1 MPVSIN
7 GNTGVVTGIA
17 VGGLPDGIVDTDM
30 LAANAVTAAKRGAGA
45 ILQYVEAPQSVMTPR
60 FSTTSTSYT
69 ATGYKVDITPI
80 KSNSRIIVIASL
92 SCAVSGGSGA
102 YHFFRCAEDGT
113 VSDMYEAGQGTTGW
127 FQTYCKYIFT
137 PGDTNAHEYK
147 IYAKTGSNTLLVGWS
162 ADGGST
168 RNWNSMCAMEVAG

>member
-1 MPVSIN
+1 MALTLN
-7 GNTGVVTGIA
+7 GSNNTIGGLA

-45 ILQYVEAPQSVMTPR
+45 ILQYVEAPQSVMTSR
-60 FSTTSTSYT
+60 FSTTSTTYT

-80 KSNSRIIVIASL
+80 KSNSRIIVLASF
-92 SCAVSGGSGA
+92 SCAVSNNG

-113 VSDMYEAGQGTTGW
+113 VSDMYEAGQGVEGW

-147 IYAKTGSNTLLVGWS
+147 IYTKTSANTLLIGWS
-162 ADGGST
+162 NDGGST

>member
-1 MPVSIN
+1 MAITLNGSGTVS
-7 GNTGVVTGIA
+7 GISA
-17 VGGLPDGIVDTDM
+17 GGLPDGIIQSAD
-30 LAANAVTAAKRGAGA
+30 LASGVGGK
-45 ILQYVEAPQSVMTPR
+45 IIQYVEASQSVMTPR

-80 KSNSRIIVIASL
+80 KSDSRILIIASL

-113 VSDMYEAGQGTTGW
+113 VSDMYEAGQGATGW

-137 PGDTNAHEYK
+137 PGDTNSHEYK

-162 ADGGST
+162 TDGGST
-168 RNWNSMCAMEVAG
+168 RNWNSMCAMEVAA